1 MVNKIQ
7 QNALATVKQALAMLV
22 DAQDQMLLASRFGIE
37 PDVGTILVFDKV
49 FPDKQAELS
58 ARGLAFDPSDLVPNL
73 DSRTRAS
80 MNVVVFDDADAFAEY
95 QKTSYRYV
103 AIRMGDFWY
112 TTATRGTKKNWQ
124 DLAEFIGDSPC
135 WKVSALEEIPVEV
148 EVPEAIEAAAEV
160 TQAGDATLAA
170 MLGANRSEAM
180 KVLQTLRANG
190 KNPTPKTIIDAL
202 AKIGSESK

>member
-22 DAQDQMLLASRFGIE
+22 EAQDQMLLASRFGAE
-37 PDVGTILVFDKV
+37 PEIGTILVFDKV
-49 FPDKQAELS
+49 FPDKQAELN
-58 ARGLAFDPSDLVPNL
+58 ARGLTFDPVALVPNL
-73 DSRTRAS
+73 DSRARAG

-103 AIRMGDFWY
+103 AIHISDDLWF
-112 TTATRGTKKNWQ
+112 TTAARGAKKNWQ

-135 WKVSALEEIPVEV
+135 WKVSAMEEIPVEA
-148 EVPEAIEAAAEV
+148 PEAIEATAEV
-160 TQAGDATLAA
+160 AQADDVTLAA
-170 MLGANRSEAM
+170 MLGANRTEAM

-202 AKIGSESK
+202 AKIGSGSK